1 MGARRVIITC
11 EHADN
16 YIPKDFKLLFAG
28 YERELES
35 HLGWDPGAFTV
46 AKLMVKEFKCP
57 IFFQKISRLLVE
69 VNRSVDHPQLFS
81 KYSQKLDTSVKS
93 MLLEKY
99 YYSYRNSVEDKI
111 ASLIDEGYE
120 VIHISVHSFTPVLND
135 IERKVE
141 IGLLFDDQ
149 RPAEL
154 AFNNQWKDLL
164 QEEIPEFTI
173 MHNVPYHGAD
183 DGFTTYL
190 RNKHTSNYIG
200 VEIEISQMFAETP
213 QLKEIAKGLSNTLK
227 MMGINLTSM
236 PTAC

>member
-1 MGARRVIITC
+1 MGTRRIIITC

-28 YERELES
+28 YESVLDS
-35 HLGWDPGAFTV
+35 HLGWDPGSFTV

-81 KYSQKLDTSVKS
+81 KYVQKLDTSVKS

-111 ASLIDEGYE
+111 AGWIHEGFD

-164 QEEIPEFTI
+164 QEQMPALTI

-190 RNKHTSNYIG
+190 RKKYTSNYIG
-200 VEIEISQMFAETP
+200 TEIEISQKFADTP
-213 QLKEIAKGLSNTLK
+213 QLKVISKALADSLS
-227 MMGINLTSM
+227 MLTQNESHQV
-236 PTAC
+236 

>member
-1 MGARRVIITC
+1 MGTRRIIITC

-16 YIPKDFKLLFAG
+16 YIPRDFKLLFAG
-28 YERELES
+28 YESVLES

-46 AKLMVKEFKCP
+46 AKLMVKGFKCP

-81 KYSQKLDTSVKS
+81 KYVQKLDTSVKS

-111 ASLIDEGYE
+111 AGWIGEGFD

-164 QEEIPEFTI
+164 QEQMPAFTI

-190 RNKHTSNYIG
+190 RKKYTSNYIG
-200 VEIEISQMFAETP
+200 TEVEINQKFADMT
-213 QLKEIAKGLSNTLK
+213 QLKMIAKSLAYCLS
-227 MMGINLTSM
+227 MLTQNESHHV
-236 PTAC
+236 